1 MKKIFSAIALLL
13 AFASCAG
20 GGSDYTISGVIDGA
34 IDGDSVQLG
43 YSMDG
48 INFTTVQ
55 ATTIEGGKF
64 QFSGKVDGSK
74 IYYIGYNYTDPPLY
88 SLLFLEGGNITT
100 EISPA
105 GSATVGTPSN
115 DLNAEIE
122 EHLAQ
127 YVNTIYDCQ
136 MLLYS
141 DTLLPDTTK
150 AALSLRT
157 MEAQR
162 DASLYIKDIINNN
175 ISSIVGLYLLVQ
187 YADLFDNNEFDILMA
202 SIPQENIDRDNNCLY
217 DILCEMQSERRTQ
230 PLNEETPEQQIEQ
243 ALEQALQG
251 AMDTA
256 SEE

>member
-1 MKKIFSAIALLL
+1 MKKFFSAIALLVAL
-13 AFASCAG
+13 ASCT
-20 GGSDYTISGVIDGA
+20 GGSNYTISGVIDGA

-43 YSMDG
+43 YSVDG
-48 INFTTVQ
+48 MNMTTVQ
-55 ATTIEGGKF
+55 TTTIENGRF

-100 EISPA
+100 EISPE
-105 GSATVGTPSN
+105 GSVTVGTPAN

-122 EHLAQ
+122 KHLAQ

-136 MLLYS
+136 MQLYS

-162 DASLYIKDIINNN
+162 DASLYIKGIINDN
-175 ISSIVGLYLLVQ
+175 IGSIIGLFLLVQ
-187 YADLFDNNEFDILMA
+187 YAELFDNEELDILIA

-217 DILCEMQSERRTQ
+217 DILCEIQSERKAQ
-230 PLNEETPEQQIEQ
+230 PLNEEPSEEQIER

-251 AMDTA
+251 AMDAA